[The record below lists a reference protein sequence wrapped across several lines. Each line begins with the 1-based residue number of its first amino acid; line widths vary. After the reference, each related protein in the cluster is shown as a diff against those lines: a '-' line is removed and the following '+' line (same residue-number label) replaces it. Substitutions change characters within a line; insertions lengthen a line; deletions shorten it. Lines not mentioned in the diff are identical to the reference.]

1 MHNLPMS
8 VSAYELESASLGTY
22 SSSTNEVVSQKL
34 DSSIHACFQAVGPTP
49 GVVRFTELVV

>member
-1 MHNLPMS
+1 MS

-22 SSSTNEVVSQKL
+22 SSSTSEVVSQKL